1 MASAASAAS
10 ATSAVSQLKYWRE
23 GDEPSNTNKN
33 EGKDGA
39 TYLSYNVFLI
49 LSLFGGFFALD
60 HLYLRSPMTFAAKF
74 IVNLLFFG
82 IWWAWDAAQALFN
95 EPTVR
100 IYGLS
105 IPGFG
110 PKAIGAGVLA
120 QEIPD
125 KKHMRFFTY
134 GLALIFGGLI
144 GLDSFL
150 VGQTEFGLFRLI
162 CTITI
167 IFMPISIFEWAYK
180 LYKFFFNTKDV
191 VNEHSGYF
199 GAVGSPSAFA
209 NLSSWFYKMLQDLVG
224 PVIIPVTTTIDK
236 SLDAYTKTLG
246 VVDTTLKTG
255 SDIISGV
262 GKLVDAASKASVA
275 LPGPSLYSAI
285 TTPALEAAKVQT
297 GGLSV
302 SGSKSDSNLKLLP
315 YTLVGTVLL
324 IISSGLYK
332 NFFNVKPKKDD
343 VPPKP

>member
-1 MASAASAAS
+1 MA
-10 ATSAVSQLKYWRE
+10 SAVSQLKYWRE

-33 EGKDGA
+33 EGKDGG

-60 HLYLRSPMTFAAKF
+60 HLYLRSPLTFAAKF
-74 IVNLLFFG
+74 AVNLLFFG

-125 KKHMRFFTY
+125 KKHLRFFTY
-134 GLALIFGGLI
+134 AVALIFGGLI

-162 CTITI
+162 CTITF

-180 LYKFFFNTKDV
+180 MYNFFINTKDV

-199 GAVGSPSAFA
+199 GAVGGTSSFG

-255 SDIISGV
+255 AEIVNGV
-262 GKLVDAASKASVA
+262 GKLVNAASKASVA

-285 TTPALEAAKVQT
+285 TTPALEAAKAKVQT
-297 GGLSV
+297 GGLSD
-302 SGSKSDSNLKLLP
+302 KSDSNLKLLP
-315 YTLVGTVLL
+315 YTLIGTVLL

-332 NFFNVKPKKDD
+332 NFFNVSSSSKKDD
-343 VPPKP
+343 APPKP

>member
-1 MASAASAAS
+1 MASAA
-10 ATSAVSQLKYWRE
+10 SAVSQLKYWRE

-33 EGKDGA
+33 EGKDGG

-74 IVNLLFFG
+74 VVNLLFFG

-150 VGQTEFGLFRLI
+150 VSQTEFGLFRLI

-180 LYKFFFNTKDV
+180 MYKFFFNTKDV

-199 GAVGSPSAFA
+199 GAVSSPSAFA

-285 TTPALEAAKVQT
+285 TTPALEAAKAKVQT
-297 GGLSV
+297 GGSSVLSV
-302 SGSKSDSNLKLLP
+302 SGSSDSNLKLLP

>member
-1 MASAASAAS
+1 MASAA
-10 ATSAVSQLKYWRE
+10 SAVSQLKYWRE
-23 GDEPSNTNKN
+23 GDEPTNTNKN
-33 EGKDGA
+33 EGKDGG

-49 LSLFGGFFALD
+49 LSLLGGFFALD
-60 HLYLRSPMTFAAKF
+60 HLYLRSPLTFAAKF
-74 IVNLLFFG
+74 AVNLLFFG

-95 EPTVR
+95 EPAVR

-120 QEIPD
+120 QELPD
-125 KKHMRFFTY
+125 KKHLRFFTY
-134 GLALIFGGLI
+134 GVALIFGGLI

-162 CTITI
+162 CTITF
-167 IFMPISIFEWAYK
+167 IFMPISIFEWVYK
-180 LYKFFFNTKDV
+180 MYNFFINTKDV

-199 GAVGSPSAFA
+199 GAVGGTSAFGK
-209 NLSSWFYKMLQDLVG
+209 LSSWFYKMLQDLVG

-236 SLDAYTKTLG
+236 GLDAYTKTLG

-255 SDIISGV
+255 SEIVSGV

-285 TTPALEAAKVQT
+285 TTPALEAAKAKVQT
-297 GGLSV
+297 GGLSD
-302 SGSKSDSNLKLLP
+302 KSDKSADSNLKLLP

-332 NFFNVKPKKDD
+332 NFFNVKSKKDD
-343 VPPKP
+343 APPKP

>member
-1 MASAASAAS
+1 MASAA
-10 ATSAVSQLKYWRE
+10 SAVSQLKYWRE

-33 EGKDGA
+33 EGKDGG

-74 IVNLLFFG
+74 VVNLLFFG

-120 QEIPD
+120 QELPD
-125 KKHMRFFTY
+125 KKHLRFFTY

-150 VGQTEFGLFRLI
+150 IGQTEFGLFRLI

-167 IFMPISIFEWAYK
+167 IFMPISIFEWAYRM
-180 LYKFFFNTKDV
+180 YKFFFNTKDV

-199 GAVGSPSAFA
+199 GAVGGSSS
-209 NLSSWFYKMLQDLVG
+209 LSNWFYSILQSILG
-224 PVIIPVTTTIDK
+224 PVITPVTATIDK
-236 SLDAYTKTLG
+236 GLDAYTKTLG

-285 TTPALEAAKVQT
+285 TTPALEAAKAKVQT
-297 GGLSV
+297 GGSSDL
-302 SGSKSDSNLKLLP
+302 SDSNLKLLP

-332 NFFNVKPKKDD
+332 NFFNVTSSSKKDD

>member
-60 HLYLRSPMTFAAKF
+60 HLYLRSPMTFVAKF

-95 EPTVR
+95 ESTVR

-199 GAVGSPSAFA
+199 GAVSGSSS
-209 NLSSWFYKMLQDLVG
+209 LSNWFYRILQSILG
-224 PVIIPVTTTIDK
+224 PVIIPVTATIDK
-236 SLDAYTKTLG
+236 GLDAYTKTLG

-285 TTPALEAAKVQT
+285 TTPALEAAKVKVQT
-297 GGLSV
+297 GGSSV
-302 SGSKSDSNLKLLP
+302 SDSNLKLLP